1 MAILVPIILF
11 TALALFNIF
20 MGGIAIDSMAKN

>member
-11 TALALFNIF
+11 TGLALFNIV
-20 MGGIAIDSMAKN
+20 MGGIAIDSMSR